1 MPDRINQ
8 QQTFYDKLQALM
20 KVLREECPWDREQTL
35 LSLRQYTL
43 EEVHEVIEAVELA
56 DAANE
61 WEPLKK
67 ELGDLLIQILF
78 YSRMAEEANQ
88 FDFGDVIST
97 LIDKMIYRHPHVFED
112 AQPDD
117 LTDQWNRLK
126 DVERLNDSSDRSE
139 KISLMDDI
147 SPLPAL
153 KYAQKQ
159 QQRAARVGFDW
170 SEATDVMT
178 KMREELEELEYEVI
192 HQHDIRRIEDEF
204 GDVLFTLANLARK
217 LDLDAELCLMQ
228 SNRKFASRFRGMETL
243 ADERGKSLADMDL
256 EAMESLYKEVKEAL
270 NNSKS
275 PKGNNHGQ

>member
-1 MPDRINQ
+1 LPDRINQ